1 MSILVL
7 ILVGLVAGFLAGKI
21 MKGRGFGLVVNI
33 LVGIGGALVG
43 GFLAKALGIY
53 TTGIIGAVLTA
64 TAGAVILLY
73 LISLFKK

>member
-43 GFLAKALGIY
+43 GFLARALGIY
-53 TTGIIGAVLTA
+53 TTGMIGAIITA
-64 TAGAVILLY
+64 TAGAVVLLF
-73 LISLFKK
+73 IVSFFKK